1 VTEKKYNPAKKFPSI
16 IKQHQTK
23 MDSDRRRWSK
33 WARWY
38 RSEFFRTAGDDGEVT
53 GISGVGNY
61 NADEITMEQ
70 NFVYSYC
77 DTMVANI
84 VPPNPQVTVQ
94 PRKEE
99 LREAAKLREMLIND
113 CLRRNK
119 VHEKLWKLT
128 TRASVWPRAF
138 IKTVWNPRRRTPI
151 FRVIDPKNI
160 FFDNTV
166 EEYEDI
172 RYIIE
177 VTVLTRGEF
186 EKRVK
191 GRGKKKGIYNKEVA
205 KKADFGAFPHWLQD
219 PDEETPTDLK
229 AARNVYQWITIYEVY
244 DFVSDKFFHFMEE
257 ETEPLLE
264 DGLPYTNLRN
274 PYQILTFNDNL
285 KDIGGMSDVQLIQT
299 AQERL
304 NEIDTLEMWHS
315 KTSIPVMLINGG
327 LVDDP
332 AVLMDLLEDIGGP
345 GEIGVIDTKARV
357 GIGDVIGSTPIPQFS
372 PNFAQMRARC
382 IETIEF
388 VLGIPAYSRGMVG
401 QSDVATE
408 LALADTATRTRNAR
422 RQKAVYDV
430 IAWMGEAIIA
440 LYKEFMSP
448 DDVIPARLV
457 DSPNIEQLTK
467 ELLVMNEDEQSLDY
481 DYEAVP
487 FSAPEANR
495 VVLLKQLERFA
506 PVLLNNPMVDQN
518 KLMQQLL
525 DLLLMPNVKADEPPP
540 QPGAPGMPPEG
551 APPGAMPPGMNAQGV
566 QGLDPNTLL
575 QMMGQGAPTD
585 TPMSGGGTPENLQE
599 GSVPSGVGGEG
610 F

>member
-1 VTEKKYNPAKKFPSI
+1 VADTKYNPAKKFPAI
-16 IKQHQTK
+16 IKQQKTK
-23 MDSDRRRWSK
+23 LDGERKRWAK

-38 RSEFFRTAGDDGEVT
+38 RSEFFRTNDEDYELDG
-53 GISGVGNY
+53 SLGVPNY
-61 NADEITMEQ
+61 NSDEITMEQ

-94 PRKEE
+94 PRKED

-138 IKTVWNPRRRTPI
+138 MKTVWNPKRRTPI

-160 FFDNTV
+160 FFDNSV

-186 EKRVK
+186 EKRANGK
-191 GRGKKKGIYNKEVA
+191 GRKKGIYNKEVA
-205 KKADFGAFPHWLQD
+205 DRATFGAFPQWLKD
-219 PDEETPTDLK
+219 PLK
-229 AARNVYQWITIYEVY
+229 DSPSDMYASQNVYQWITIYEVY
-244 DFVSDKFFHFMEE
+244 DFVSDKFFHFMDDVD
-257 ETEPLLE
+257 EPLLE
-264 DGLPYTNLRN
+264 DNLPYTNLRN

-372 PNFAQMRARC
+372 PNFSQMRARC

-430 IAWMGEAIIA
+430 IAWMGEAVIA
-440 LYKEFMSP
+440 LYKEFMRP
-448 DDVIPARLV
+448 DEVIPARLL
-457 DSPNIEQLTK
+457 DSPNVEQLTK
-467 ELLVMNEDEQSLDY
+467 ELLVMNENERALDY

-506 PVLLNNPMVDQN
+506 PVLLNNPMVNQD
-518 KLMQQLL
+518 KLIQQLL
-525 DLLLMPNVKADEPPP
+525 DLLLMPNVKAEQPPP
-540 QPGAPGMPPEG
+540 QPGMPGMTGMSPEG
-551 APPGAMPPGMNAQGV
+551 LPPGVNAQGV

-575 QMMGQGAPTD
+575 QMMGQGAPED

-599 GSVPSGVGGEG
+599 GSVSGGVGGEG
-610 F
+610 V

>member
-1 VTEKKYNPAKKFPSI
+1 MAKYEPAKKFQSI
-16 IKQHQTK
+16 IKQHKSQ
-23 MDSDRRRWSK
+23 MDRDRKQWAK

-38 RSEFFRTAGDDGEVT
+38 RSEFYDRPDEDFDGP
-53 GISGVGNY
+53 SY
-61 NADEITMEQ
+61 NSDEITMEQ

-94 PRKEE
+94 PRKDN
-99 LREAAKLREMLIND
+99 LREASKLREMLIND
-113 CLRRNK
+113 CLRRNR

-128 TRASVWPRAF
+128 TRSSVWPRAF
-138 IKTVWNPRRRTPI
+138 MKTVWNPRRRTPV

-186 EKRVK
+186 EKRAK
-191 GRGKKKGIYNKEVA
+191 GTGRTKGIYEEDVA
-205 KKADFGAFPHWLQD
+205 KKANFGAFPQWLQD
-219 PDEETPTDLK
+219 PDQVTK
-229 AARNVYQWITIYEVY
+229 ASRKASQDAYQWITIYEVY
-244 DFVSDKFFHFMEE
+244 DFVADRFFHFMDEAS
-257 ETEPLLE
+257 EPLLD
-264 DGLPYTNLRN
+264 DGLPYRNLRN
-274 PYQILTFNDNL
+274 PYRILTFNDNL
-285 KDIGGMSDVQLIQT
+285 RDLGGMSDVQLIQT

-332 AVLMDLLEDIGGP
+332 AVLLDLLEDIGGP

-357 GIGDVIGSTPIPQFS
+357 GISDVIGSTPIPQFS
-372 PNFAQMRARC
+372 PNFSQMRARC

-448 DDVIPARLV
+448 DDVIPARLM
-457 DSPNIEQLTK
+457 DSPNIEQLTRD
-467 ELLVMNEDEQSLDY
+467 LLVMNEDEGPLDY

-495 VVLLKQLERFA
+495 VVLLKQLEKFA
-506 PVLLNNPMVDQN
+506 PVLLNNPLVDQN
-518 KLMQQLL
+518 KLIQQML
-525 DLLLMPNVKADEPPP
+525 DLLLMPNIKAEVPP
-540 QPGAPGMPPEG
+540 APPAAPPEG
-551 APPGAMPPGMNAQGV
+551 GLPGAGQPGVNGQGMP
-566 QGLDPNTLL
+566 GLDPNTLL
-575 QMMGQGAPTD
+575 QMMGGTTQDSTVN
-585 TPMSGGGTPENLQE
+585 GGGTPENLQE
-599 GSVPSGVGGEG
+599 GSAPGGVGGEG

>member
-1 VTEKKYNPAKKFPSI
+1 MADTKYNPAKKFPAI
-16 IKQHQTK
+16 IKQQKTK
-23 MDSDRRRWSK
+23 LDGERKRWAK

-38 RSEFFRTAGDDGEVT
+38 RSEFFRTNDEDYELDG
-53 GISGVGNY
+53 SLGVPNY
-61 NADEITMEQ
+61 NSDEITMEQ

-94 PRKEE
+94 PRKED

-119 VHEKLWKLT
+119 VHAKLWKLT

-138 IKTVWNPRRRTPI
+138 MKTVWNPKRRTPI

-160 FFDNTV
+160 FFDNSV

-186 EKRVK
+186 EKRAKGK
-191 GRGKKKGIYNKEVA
+191 GRKKGIYDKEVA
-205 KKADFGAFPHWLQD
+205 DRATFGAFPQWLKD
-219 PDEETPTDLK
+219 PLK
-229 AARNVYQWITIYEVY
+229 DSPSDMYASQNVYQWITIYEVY
-244 DFVSDKFFHFMEE
+244 DFVSDKFFHFMDDVD
-257 ETEPLLE
+257 EPLLE
-264 DGLPYTNLRN
+264 DNLPYTNLRN

-372 PNFAQMRARC
+372 PNFSQMRARC

-422 RQKAVYDV
+422 RQKAVYDI
-430 IAWMGEAIIA
+430 IAWMGEAVIA
-440 LYKEFMSP
+440 LYKEFMRP
-448 DDVIPARLV
+448 DEVIPARLL
-457 DSPNIEQLTK
+457 DSPNVEQLTK
-467 ELLVMNEDEQSLDY
+467 ELLVMNENERALDY

-506 PVLLNNPMVDQN
+506 PVLLNNPMVNQD
-518 KLMQQLL
+518 KLIQQLL
-525 DLLLMPNVKADEPPP
+525 DLLLMPNVKAEQPPP
-540 QPGAPGMPPEG
+540 QPGMPPEG

-575 QMMGQGAPTD
+575 QMMGQGAPED

-599 GSVPSGVGGEG
+599 GSVSGGVGGEG
-610 F
+610 V

>member
-1 VTEKKYNPAKKFPSI
+1 
-16 IKQHQTK
+16 
-23 MDSDRRRWSK
+23 M
-33 WARWY
+33 
-38 RSEFFRTAGDDGEVT
+38 
-53 GISGVGNY
+53 
-61 NADEITMEQ
+61 
-70 NFVYSYC
+70 
-77 DTMVANI
+77 
-84 VPPNPQVTVQ
+84 
-94 PRKEE
+94 
-99 LREAAKLREMLIND
+99 
-113 CLRRNK
+113 
-119 VHEKLWKLT
+119 
-128 TRASVWPRAF
+128 
-138 IKTVWNPRRRTPI
+138 KTVWNPRRKTPI
-151 FRVIDPKNI
+151 FRVIDPKNV
-160 FFDNTV
+160 FFDTTV

-186 EKRVK
+186 QKRVK
-191 GRGKKKGIYNKEVA
+191 GSGRKKGIYDEEVA
-205 KKADFGAFPHWLQD
+205 KKADFGAFPEWLED
-219 PDEETPTDLK
+219 PTREVKADLY
-229 AARNVYQWITIYEVY
+229 AARDVYQWITIYEVY
-244 DFVSDKFFHFMEE
+244 DFVSDKFFHFMDNVS
-257 ETEPLLE
+257 EPLLE

-422 RQKAVYDV
+422 RQKAIYDL

-440 LYKEFMSP
+440 LYKEFLSP
-448 DDVIPARLV
+448 DDVVPARLL
-457 DSPNIEQLTK
+457 DSPNVEQLTR
-467 ELLVMNEDEQSLDY
+467 ELLEMNENEGALDY

-506 PVLLNNPMVDQN
+506 PVLLNNPLVDQN

-525 DLLLMPNVKADEPPP
+525 DLLLMPNVKADQQPAPPGMP
-540 QPGAPGMPPEG
+540 PGAPGG
-551 APPGAMPPGMNAQGV
+551 APPMPPGVNAGGAT
-566 QGLDPNTLL
+566 GLDPNTLL
-575 QMMGQGAPTD
+575 QMMGQGAPED
-585 TPMSGGGTPENLQE
+585 TPLSGSGGTPENVQE
-599 GSVPSGVGGEG
+599 GSVPGGVGGEG

>member
-1 VTEKKYNPAKKFPSI
+1 MTEKYNPAKKFPSI
-16 IKQHQTK
+16 ISQHRSK
-23 MDSDRRRWSK
+23 MDRNRRQWAK

-38 RSEFFRTAGDDGEVT
+38 RSEFYQSYDDGYEDIASSASDEV
-53 GISGVGNY
+53 
-61 NADEITMEQ
+61 TMEQ

-84 VPPNPQVTVQ
+84 VPPNPQVTIQ

-99 LREAAKLREMLIND
+99 LREAAKLREMLVND
-113 CLRRNK
+113 CLRRNR

-128 TRASVWPRAF
+128 TRSSVWPRAF
-138 IKTVWNPRRRTPI
+138 MKTVWNPRRRTPI

-186 EKRVK
+186 TKRTKGK
-191 GRGKKKGIYNKEVA
+191 GRKKGIYDEEVA
-205 KKADFGAFPHWLQD
+205 KKATFGAFPAWLQD
-219 PDEETPTDLK
+219 PNQQTPEEK
-229 AARNVYQWITIYEVY
+229 QAAQNAYQWITIYEVY
-244 DFVSDKFFHFMEE
+244 DFVSDKFFHFMEDVS
-257 ETEPLLE
+257 EPLLE
-264 DGLPYTNLRN
+264 DGLPYRNLRN
-274 PYQILTFNDNL
+274 PYRILTFNDNL
-285 KDIGGMSDVQLIQT
+285 RDIGGMSDVQL
-299 AQERL
+299 
-304 NEIDTLEMWHS
+304 IDTLEMWHS

-332 AVLMDLLEDIGGP
+332 AVLMDLLEDVGGP

-357 GIGDVIGSTPIPQFS
+357 GINDVIGSTPIPQFS
-372 PNFAQMRARC
+372 PNFSQMRARC

-448 DDVIPARLV
+448 DDVIPARLY

-467 ELLVMNEDEQSLDY
+467 ELLVMNEEEGSLDY

-495 VVLLKQLERFA
+495 VVLLKQLEKFT
-506 PVLLNNPMVDQN
+506 PLLLNNPLVDQG
-518 KLMQQLL
+518 KMMQQLL
-525 DLLLMPNVKADEPPP
+525 DLLLMPNVKADVPPAPPP
-540 QPGAPGMPPEG
+540 GAVPGMPGMPGAPPE
-551 APPGAMPPGMNAQGV
+551 APPGANAQGV
-566 QGLDPNTLL
+566 TGLDPNTLL
-575 QMMGQGAPTD
+575 QMLGGGGAQDNT
-585 TPMSGGGTPENLQE
+585 MNGGGTPENLRE

>member
-1 VTEKKYNPAKKFPSI
+1 MTEKKYNPAKKFPAI
-16 IKQHQTK
+16 IKQHKSK
-23 MDSDRRRWSK
+23 MDNDRRRWSK
-33 WARWY
+33 WAQWY
-38 RSEFFRTAGDDGEVT
+38 RSEFFRNVDDDYEVNGIAGVR
-53 GISGVGNY
+53 NY
-61 NADEITMEQ
+61 NTDEITMEQ

-99 LREAAKLREMLIND
+99 LREASKLREMLIND

-119 VHEKLWKLT
+119 VHEKLWKIT

-138 IKTVWNPRRRTPI
+138 MKTVWNPKRRTPI

-160 FFDNTV
+160 FFDTTV

-186 EKRVK
+186 EKRTR
-191 GRGKKKGIYNKEVA
+191 GRGRKKGIYNEEVA
-205 KKADFGAFPHWLQD
+205 KKANFGAFPQWLQD
-219 PDEETPTDLK
+219 PDEQTPADLK
-229 AARNVYQWITIYEVY
+229 AARDVYQWITIYEVY
-244 DFVSDKFFHFMEE
+244 DFVSDRFFHFMEDVQ
-257 ETEPLLE
+257 EPLLE
-264 DGLPYTNLRN
+264 DGLPYTA
-274 PYQILTFNDNL
+274 QVGL
-285 KDIGGMSDVQLIQT
+285 KSVDVVIGGMSDVQLIQT

-430 IAWMGEAIIA
+430 ISWMGEAVIA

-448 DDVIPARLV
+448 DEVIPARLM
-457 DSPNIEQLTK
+457 DSPNIEQLTRD
-467 ELLVMNEDEQSLDY
+467 LLEMNEDEGSLDY

-525 DLLLMPNVKADEPPP
+525 DLLLMPNVKADQPPP
-540 QPGAPGMPPEG
+540 QPGMPGMPPEG
-551 APPGAMPPGMNAQGV
+551 APPGMPPGMNAQGV
-566 QGLDPNTLL
+566 QGLDPNTIL
-575 QMMGQGAPTD
+575 QMMGQGEPQDNTL
-585 TPMSGGGTPENLQE
+585 SGGGTPENLQE

>member
-1 VTEKKYNPAKKFPSI
+1 MADTKYNPAKKFPAI
-16 IKQHQTK
+16 IKQQKTK
-23 MDSDRRRWSK
+23 LDGERKRWAK

-38 RSEFFRTAGDDGEVT
+38 RSEFFRTNDEDYEMDG
-53 GISGVGNY
+53 SLGVPNY
-61 NADEITMEQ
+61 NSDEITMEQ

-94 PRKEE
+94 PRKED

-119 VHEKLWKLT
+119 VHAKLWKLT

-138 IKTVWNPRRRTPI
+138 MKTVWNPKRRTPI

-160 FFDNTV
+160 FFDNSV

-186 EKRVK
+186 EKRAKGK
-191 GRGKKKGIYNKEVA
+191 GRKKGIYDKEVA
-205 KKADFGAFPHWLQD
+205 DRATFGAFPQWLKD
-219 PDEETPTDLK
+219 PLK
-229 AARNVYQWITIYEVY
+229 DSPSDMYASQNVYQWITIYEVY
-244 DFVSDKFFHFMEE
+244 DFVSDKFFHFMDDVD
-257 ETEPLLE
+257 EPLLE
-264 DGLPYTNLRN
+264 DNLPYTNLRN

-372 PNFAQMRARC
+372 PNFSQMRARC

-430 IAWMGEAIIA
+430 IAWMGEAVIA
-440 LYKEFMSP
+440 LYKEFMRP
-448 DDVIPARLV
+448 DEVIPARLL
-457 DSPNIEQLTK
+457 DSPNVEQLTK
-467 ELLVMNEDEQSLDY
+467 ELLVMNENERALDY

-506 PVLLNNPMVDQN
+506 PVLLNNPMVNQD
-518 KLMQQLL
+518 KLIQQLL
-525 DLLLMPNVKADEPPP
+525 DLLLMPNVKADQQPP
-540 QPGAPGMPPEG
+540 QPGMPPEG

-575 QMMGQGAPTD
+575 QMMGQGAPED

-599 GSVPSGVGGEG
+599 GSVSGGVGGEG
-610 F
+610 V

>member
-1 VTEKKYNPAKKFPSI
+1 VADTKYNPAKKFPAI
-16 IKQHQTK
+16 IKQQKTK
-23 MDSDRRRWSK
+23 LDGERKRWAK

-38 RSEFFRTAGDDGEVT
+38 RSEFFRTNDEDYEMDG
-53 GISGVGNY
+53 SLGVPNY
-61 NADEITMEQ
+61 NSDEITMEQ

-94 PRKEE
+94 PRKED

-119 VHEKLWKLT
+119 VHAKLWKLT

-138 IKTVWNPRRRTPI
+138 MKTVWNPKRRTPI

-160 FFDNTV
+160 FFDNSV

-186 EKRVK
+186 EKRAKGK
-191 GRGKKKGIYNKEVA
+191 GRKKGIYDKEVA
-205 KKADFGAFPHWLQD
+205 DRATFGAFPQWLKD
-219 PDEETPTDLK
+219 PLK
-229 AARNVYQWITIYEVY
+229 DSPSDMYASQNVYQWITIYEVY
-244 DFVSDKFFHFMEE
+244 DFVSDKFFHFMDDVD
-257 ETEPLLE
+257 EPLLE
-264 DGLPYTNLRN
+264 DNLPYTNLRN

-372 PNFAQMRARC
+372 PNFSQMRARC

-430 IAWMGEAIIA
+430 IAWMGEAVIA
-440 LYKEFMSP
+440 LYKEFMRP
-448 DDVIPARLV
+448 DEVIPARLL
-457 DSPNIEQLTK
+457 DSPNVEQLTK
-467 ELLVMNEDEQSLDY
+467 ELLVMNENERALDY

-506 PVLLNNPMVDQN
+506 PVLLNNPMVNQD
-518 KLMQQLL
+518 KLIQQLL
-525 DLLLMPNVKADEPPP
+525 DLLLMPNVKADQQPP
-540 QPGAPGMPPEG
+540 QPGMPPEG

-575 QMMGQGAPTD
+575 QMMGQGAPED

-599 GSVPSGVGGEG
+599 GSVSGGVGGEG
-610 F
+610 V